1 MAEAGDKTGL
11 DSVGAKG
18 TYDRLSNDRA
28 PYITRA
34 EANAAVTI
42 PSVFPKESDNGSTN
56 FPTPYQS
63 VGARGVNNLAAKMLL
78 AQFPVG
84 EPFFKLAINEFA
96 LKQVGDPEV
105 IQQAQIGLSIVERV
119 AMRYVEGS
127 AYRPTVFELMK
138 QLVVCGNG
146 LIYMPPGEQALKLYR
161 LQSYVVERDSIGRV
175 LQVITKDTQAA
186 ITLPEE
192 VRMEAE
198 IELGDNPS
206 APVEVYTHMYLDSE
220 SDSWLC
226 YQEINGAVIE
236 STKNTFPK
244 DAPPYIPARL
254 YKVDGEHYG
263 RSFVEEYLG
272 DLNSLETLSKSI
284 VEFAQAASKVLF
296 LVRPGGQTSV
306 RRLMKAQ
313 NGGFVAGLK
322 ADIEV
327 FQLEKY
333 NDFQVAKS
341 TADGLEARLG
351 FSFLLNSAVQRQ
363 GERVTAEEIRFVA
376 NELESTLGGVYSVLS
391 NEFQLPLVRRLL
403 VDLQLTSKIPDL
415 PQESME
421 PSVITGLDAIGRGQD
436 LQKLMTFAN
445 SASPAMQFVQ
455 GSINWD
461 NYVLRVAE
469 ASGIDPQGL
478 LLSPQE
484 RQQAQRAAAMQQATM
499 AGAQAAGES
508 AGANLGTAGT
518 QDMGAMAEAVAAAQ
532 QQAPQA

>member
-1 MAEAGDKTGL
+1 MAEAGDKSGL

-84 EPFFKLAINEFA
+84 EPFLKLTINEFA

-105 IQQAQIGLSIVERV
+105 LQQAQIGLSLVERV
-119 AMRYVEGS
+119 AMRYVEAA

-138 QLVVCGNG
+138 QLVVAGNG
-146 LIYMPPGEQALKLYR
+146 LIYMPPGEQAIKLYR
-161 LQSYVVERDSIGRV
+161 LQSYVVERDSIGKV

-186 ITLPEE
+186 ITLSEE
-192 VRMEAE
+192 IRTEAN
-198 IELGDNPS
+198 IDLGDNPA
-206 APVEVYTHMYLDSE
+206 APVEVFTHMYRDTE
-220 SDSWLC
+220 ADRWLS
-226 YQEINGAVIE
+226 YQEINGVMIQ
-236 STKNTFPK
+236 STANNYPI
-244 DAPPYIPARL
+244 DAPPYIPVRL

-296 LVRPGGQTSV
+296 LVNPGGQTSI

-313 NGGFVAGLK
+313 NGGFVAGRK

-341 TADGLEARLG
+341 TADGLEGRLG
-351 FSFLLNSAVQRQ
+351 FAFLLNSAVQRQ

-391 NEFQLPLVRRLL
+391 NEFQLPLAKRLL
-403 VDLQLTSKIPDL
+403 VDLQLTNKIPDL
-415 PQESME
+415 PQEAME

-436 LQKLMTFAN
+436 LEKLMTFAN
-445 SASPAMQFVQ
+445 ASSPAMQFVS

-461 NYVLRVAE
+461 NFILRVAE

-484 RQQAQRAAAMQQATM
+484 RQQQQQQAAMQQAAM
-499 AGAQAAGES
+499 SGAQEAGKS
-508 AGANLGTAGT
+508 AGANLGAAGT
-518 QDMGAMAEAVAAAQ
+518 QNVDAMAAAAAAAQ
-532 QQAPQA
+532 GQ